1 VLEVLLEQEAIKQGL
16 RPDSDQVTQKLNSLD
31 EKFTNAES
39 EEERDSWKKDR
50 EQVLPIMKT
59 RIERELLVTKLKEQV
74 KNVTTPP
81 VDEVRQYY
89 IDNKDKFTEPQQW
102 DVSIIL
108 LTVDPSSSPEV
119 WEETVEKAEKIL
131 KKIRKGES
139 FEELARI
146 HSGDESAVDGGHMG
160 YIHIGMLGTPAQ
172 KMLNVMEPGE
182 LSEPVVLLEGVA
194 IFRLNDVQQANL
206 NTFEDV
212 QERAT
217 NLLKRKLGEEA
228 WNKLLK
234 TVRSTADIEY
244 NEAVSNELN
253 VQTVGES

>member
-1 VLEVLLEQEAIKQGL
+1 
-16 RPDSDQVTQKLNSLD
+16 
-31 EKFTNAES
+31 
-39 EEERDSWKKDR
+39 
-50 EQVLPIMKT
+50 
-59 RIERELLVTKLKEQV
+59 
-74 KNVTTPP
+74 
-81 VDEVRQYY
+81 
-89 IDNKDKFTEPQQW
+89 
-102 DVSIIL
+102 
-108 LTVDPSSSPEV
+108 
-119 WEETVEKAEKIL
+119 
-131 KKIRKGES
+131 
-139 FEELARI
+139 
-146 HSGDESAVDGGHMG
+146 
-160 YIHIGMLGTPAQ
+160 
-172 KMLNVMEPGE
+172 
-182 LSEPVVLLEGVA
+182 VLLEGVA